1 MTINLQDIASIV
13 TIIAM
18 GFCIASFI
26 MLLYKSRKGDKKYN
40 KENER
45 NKQNP
50 ADEQK
55 VSKLER
61 EIKKLKTQ
69 IAKLSDE
76 FYGNYTDNEYYT

>member
-1 MTINLQDIASIV
+1 MKTCRVEALAHPFLKTNH
-13 TIIAM
+13 
-18 GFCIASFI
+18 
-26 MLLYKSRKGDKKYN
+26 KKYN